1 MNLLLIMNCTMNYVD
16 IDITG
21 ANIDDVDNVQ
31 KILWTTNP
39 MFIVLCALFIA
50 GYFYRLKKLN

>member
-1 MNLLLIMNCTMNYVD
+1 MNYTMNYVD

-21 ANIDDVDNVQ
+21 DNIDDVDNVER
-31 KILWTTNP
+31 ILWTTNP

-50 GYFYRLKKLN
+50 GHFCRLKKLN